1 MGLLKVKGRINIGQ
15 FWPNGESDADTTKV
29 LVDVDQNA
37 FTFQPK
43 PTSKFTTTHV
53 FRDAT
58 IIGKVRK
65 KVIDKKN
72 RITVRL
78 QGIDAP
84 ELHYSA
90 APLKKSESALLSEEQ
105 HMHLKE
111 LNKKYRQHLG
121 ETATINLRNL
131 LKQNNDEESIP
142 CSVTTFVDKPNDVF
156 DTYGRL
162 VGDIVVDVPGG
173 SINIGRWLV
182 QEGWAFPTFYNS
194 MSHNEIQLLINDTK
208 KGKTKKRIWKYLRKK
223 LGKFD
228 FTLVYE
234 KKPSSVIV
242 NDAGP
247 LIMPKLFRRQ
257 CTWAVRSKAKITTM
271 DFLDYIKSGT
281 DQFFLRKE
289 FLEQGTSAS
298 PLHRFEDFIKNMT
311 FGKGPEDLIFRED
324 PSKIVDA
331 GGKIISDW

>member
-1 MGLLKVKGRINIGQ
+1 MGLLKVRGTINIGQ
-15 FWPNGESDADTTKV
+15 FWPDGQSDADTTKV

-37 FTFQPK
+37 FAFK
-43 PTSKFTTTHV
+43 ENPTSPFRTTHA
-53 FRDAT
+53 FKDAT
-58 IIGKVRK
+58 VIGRVRK

-84 ELHYSA
+84 ELHYNA
-90 APLKKSESALLSEEQ
+90 TPLKKNESAQLSEEKRK
-105 HMHLKE
+105 HLKE

-131 LKQNNDEESIP
+131 LKQDNKDNIP

-162 VGDIVVDVPGG
+162 VGDIIVNVPGS

-194 MSHNEIQLLINDTK
+194 MSHKEIQLLINDTK
-208 KGKTKKRIWKYLRKK
+208 KGKTKKRIWKHLRKK

-234 KKPSSVIV
+234 KKPSSVID
-242 NDAGP
+242 NDTGP

-257 CTWAVRSKAKITTM
+257 CTWAVRSKATVITM
-271 DFLDYIKSGT
+271 GFINFIKSGK
-281 DQFFLRKE
+281 DQFFLRTE
-289 FLEQGTSAS
+289 FLEQGESAS
-298 PLHRFEDFIKNMT
+298 PLHRLEDFIKNNT
-311 FGKGPEDLIFRED
+311 IDKGPEDLIFRED
-324 PSKIVDA
+324 PSKLVDPS
-331 GGKIISDW
+331 GQIISDW

>member
-43 PTSKFTTTHV
+43 PTSKFMTTHV

-84 ELHYSA
+84 ELHYTA
-90 APLKKSESALLSEEQ
+90 TPLKKIPEEKREQ
-105 HMHLKE
+105 FKKF
-111 LNKKYRQHLG
+111 NKKYRQHLG

-131 LKQNNDEESIP
+131 LKRNKKDKIS
-142 CSVTTFVDKPNDVF
+142 CSVTTFVKKPNEVF

-162 VGDIVVDVPGG
+162 VGDINVDVPG
-173 SINIGRWLV
+173 SSVNINRWLV
-182 QEGWAFPTFYNS
+182 QEG
-194 MSHNEIQLLINDTK
+194 
-208 KGKTKKRIWKYLRKK
+208 
-223 LGKFD
+223 
-228 FTLVYE
+228 
-234 KKPSSVIV
+234 
-242 NDAGP
+242 
-247 LIMPKLFRRQ
+247 
-257 CTWAVRSKAKITTM
+257 
-271 DFLDYIKSGT
+271 
-281 DQFFLRKE
+281 
-289 FLEQGTSAS
+289 
-298 PLHRFEDFIKNMT
+298 
-311 FGKGPEDLIFRED
+311 
-324 PSKIVDA
+324 
-331 GGKIISDW
+331 